1 MGEGV
6 KFLFSNVMNL
16 CFNELEEHFCSAAV
30 AYRLSKR
37 QTPTISYQLILFS
50 L

>member
-16 CFNELEEHFCSAAV
+16 CFNELEEHFCSVAV
-30 AYRLSKR
+30 AYHLSKR
-37 QTPTISYQLILFS
+37 QMPYLP
-50 L
+50 